1 MVNYDEYLYPYWER
15 PKSKRPPGA
24 PLPPPTPPL
33 TKLFNIDSI
42 ESPLKALELAKTQ
55 PYAFALPRSDDESRI
70 PRTDDDAAPASALVS
85 TNFSNAAEAIT
96 FLDSVCGGPNPRFSV
111 SYELLAQDTPR
122 KRSVLDDQ
130 AHASER
136 PRPHRRAGLIVM
148 VKHDHG
154 TVRPSGLQ
162 VRSHAEGIGPLAAGR
177 QQRGHEPRAAR
188 PRQLDSSPREAR
200 RRAIITR
207 HDSAVS
213 S

>member
-1 MVNYDEYLYPYWER
+1 MVNYDEYLYNLYPYWDR
-15 PKSKRPPGA
+15 PKSKRPPRA
-24 PLPPPTPPL
+24 PLPPPSPPL

-70 PRTDDDAAPASALVS
+70 PRTDDDDAPASALVS
-85 TNFSNAAEAIT
+85 TNFSHAAEAIA

-154 TVRPSGLQ
+154 GDNPSGRPTRTQ
-162 VRSHAEGIGPLAAGR
+162 PRVRHRSLGGGQATT
-177 QQRGHEPRAAR
+177 RA
-188 PRQLDSSPREAR
+188 
-200 RRAIITR
+200 
-207 HDSAVS
+207 
-213 S
+213 